1 MKIKNKS
8 IKTPAAPIEKK
19 LVKNKLVTSK
29 PIKNK
34 SVKNKPVT
42 SNPTRG
48 KLIKSKL
55 NRSKLNRSKSIVS
68 KLIKRKSRS
77 ASSYKTSKN
86 KTKFA
91 NEDFFRMGAC
101 ALTGFK
107 KQVYRPV
114 RAYNGRIQPS
124 LNRRKH
130 AHSHMM
136 ILDHQIRQLSKAFN
150 YIKIK
155 TIKFWSAQS
164 MLINYANWYTL
175 NPSNVASNLSS
186 LVNFSSLPTRNLV
199 KIIDMFPKSLVW
211 KNTYSKSV
219 IDVFTLHGKFV

>member
-8 IKTPAAPIEKK
+8 IKIKPIEKK

-34 SVKNKPVT
+34 SVRNKLVT

-55 NRSKLNRSKSIVS
+55 NKLNRSKSIVS

-77 ASSYKTSKN
+77 ASSYRTPQSL
-86 KTKFA
+86 A

-101 ALTGFK
+101 ALVCFK
-107 KQVYRPV
+107 KLVYRPV

-136 ILDHQIRQLSKAFN
+136 ILDHQIRQLSKTFN

-175 NPSNVASNLSS
+175 NPFQKSGNNITTNLSS
-186 LVNFSSLPTRNLV
+186 LVNFSSLPTKNLV

-211 KNTYSKSV
+211 KNAYSKSV
-219 IDVFTLHGKFV
+219 IDVFTLHG